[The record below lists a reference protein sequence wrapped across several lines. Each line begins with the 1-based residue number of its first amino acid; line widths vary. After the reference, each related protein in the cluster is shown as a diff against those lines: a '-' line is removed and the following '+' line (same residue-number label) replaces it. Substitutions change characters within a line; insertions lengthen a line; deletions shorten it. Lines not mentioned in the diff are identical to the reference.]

1 MPIHR
6 GVAGGVLAEVSLANQ
21 KLTIQEL
28 KAISFL
34 REPEYMT
41 PLSDLLQQSPHH
53 AAESNETV
61 SIDGC
66 RPRLNSEVFP
76 KSMECAVFLSYL
88 VAPTCN
94 AKADIAIGIA
104 RVVAGLTEETNRS
117 QSRPE
122 ATDTTCAMAGQ
133 LPQLDGSLLVP
144 VHNLSEEVQPAPS
157 EISCF
162 LKIRAIPEG
171 IGFQFHE
178 GCRLFNKSPTT
189 IDGKQLRCR
198 E

>member
-1 MPIHR
+1 
-6 GVAGGVLAEVSLANQ
+6 
-21 KLTIQEL
+21 
-28 KAISFL
+28 
-34 REPEYMT
+34 
-41 PLSDLLQQSPHH
+41 
-53 AAESNETV
+53 
-61 SIDGC
+61 
-66 RPRLNSEVFP
+66 
-76 KSMECAVFLSYL
+76 MECAVFLSYL
-88 VAPTCN
+88 VAPTCI
-94 AKADIAIGIA
+94 AKADIAISIA

-122 ATDTTCAMAGQ
+122 ATDTTCAWAGQ

-144 VHNLSEEVQPAPS
+144 VHNSSEDVQPAPS

-171 IGFQFHE
+171 IGFQFQE

-189 IDGKQLRCR
+189 RDGKQLRCR